1 MGGDAT
7 WRVLTASLHLR
18 ISPSC
23 RSMFPHSLQVYQ
35 LPMESSASFAD
46 LLEAL
51 EQQGSSLGLTHYAVS
66 MPTLEEVFLAVTA
79 EPAEHSEP
87 PLGVQN
93 TDSQVRDMSGL
104 TSKALQGPR
113 ASSDG
118 TCVIQMS
125 AVDGSGAK
133 QALSSGHD
141 GGVQDG
147 KLSFAHRSS
156 TVAAR
161 HADAGT
167 AAGSSPGQ
175 HGAQS
180 SRIERGSRS
189 EDGHDSSEG
198 VAASSSSGHAQHD
211 SRPGT
216 ALSISRDDSAQ
227 MLWSASEEA
236 PHIPEQAMAQML
248 CKMPPGHEHQQ
259 SVPTSGSSMQQSVRV
274 SRSEARP
281 ADDEGIMVDLPLE
294 DAGSPRQIESLR
306 WWIILREM
314 LRKRALVAGKAV
326 SLLHLM
332 LSCLRLRTP
341 TSSSCKGCL
350 TAG

>member
-1 MGGDAT
+1 
-7 WRVLTASLHLR
+7 
-18 ISPSC
+18 
-23 RSMFPHSLQVYQ
+23 
-35 LPMESSASFAD
+35 MESSASFAD

-87 PLGVQN
+87 PLVEQN
-93 TDSQVRDMSGL
+93 ANSQVRDMSGS
-104 TSKALQGPR
+104 TSKALEGPR

-141 GGVQDG
+141 GGLQDG
-147 KLSFAHRSS
+147 KLSSAHRSS
-156 TVAAR
+156 TVASR
-161 HADAGT
+161 HAYAGT
-167 AAGSSPGQ
+167 AAGSSPDQ

-180 SRIERGSRS
+180 SRIERVSRS

-198 VAASSSSGHAQHD
+198 EAASSSSGHAQHD

-236 PHIPEQAMAQML
+236 PHIPEQAKAQML
-248 CKMPPGHEHQQ
+248 CEMPPGHEHQQ
-259 SVPTSGSSMQQSVRV
+259 SVPTSSSSMQQSVRV
-274 SRSEARP
+274 SRSEAGP
-281 ADDEGIMVDLPLE
+281 ADNEVIMVDLPLE
-294 DAGSPRQIESLR
+294 DAGSPRQIELLR
-306 WWIILREM
+306 WWITLREM

-332 LSCLRLRTP
+332 LNCLRLRTP
-341 TSSSCKGCL
+341 VSSSCKGCL
-350 TAG
+350 TAW

>member
-1 MGGDAT
+1 MAGVDC
-7 WRVLTASLHLR
+7 LF
-18 ISPSC
+18 ISAYRPLVDQKL
-23 RSMFPHSLQVYQ
+23 PYSLQVYK

-79 EPAEHSEP
+79 EPAEHPEP
-87 PLGVQN
+87 PLGEQN
-93 TDSQVRDMSGL
+93 ADSQFRDMSGS

-118 TCVIQMS
+118 TCVVQLS
-125 AVDGSGAK
+125 AVDGSGTK

-141 GGVQDG
+141 GGLQDN
-147 KLSFAHRSS
+147 KLLSAHRSS
-156 TVAAR
+156 TVASR

-167 AAGSSPGQ
+167 AAGSSPDR

-180 SRIERGSRS
+180 SRVERVSRP
-189 EDGHDSSEG
+189 EDRHDSSEG
-198 VAASSSSGHAQHD
+198 EAASSSLGHAQHG

-216 ALSISRDDSAQ
+216 ALSICRDDSAQ

-236 PHIPEQAMAQML
+236 PHIPEQAKAQML
-248 CKMPPGHEHQQ
+248 CEMPPGHEHQQ
-259 SVPTSGSSMQQSVRV
+259 SVPTSSSSMQQSVQV
-274 SRSEARP
+274 LRSEEGP
-281 ADDEGIMVDLPLE
+281 ADNEVVDLPIE
-294 DAGSPRQIESLR
+294 DAGSPRQIEVLR
-306 WWIILREM
+306 WWITLREM
-314 LRKRALVAGKAV
+314 LRKRALVAGNGV

-332 LSCLRLRTP
+332 LDFFASMDP
-341 TSSSCKGCL
+341 SK
-350 TAG
+350 